1 MVRLLVRPKEVRRG
15 VQALAHHR
23 AVGPVTEVTAITAT
37 AVDRHRHRLL
47 RLRER
52 ILLIRPLHHSNPHQF
67 RPVQMQTEMGT
78 PPLRPR
84 LSSNRGST
92 LEGTNTQTI
101 LHHLL
106 IHGRIPVA
114 EVRLPK
120 EVHKQLDLTTGAGV
134 RLKEAGCNQ
143 DKQAAMEE
151 VKLSLIAL
159 VVQIQLRVV
168 VRLQL
173 QEVA

>member
-1 MVRLLVRPKEVRRG
+1 
-15 VQALAHHR
+15 
-23 AVGPVTEVTAITAT
+23 
-37 AVDRHRHRLL
+37 
-47 RLRER
+47 
-52 ILLIRPLHHSNPHQF
+52 
-67 RPVQMQTEMGT
+67 MQTEMGT
-78 PPLRPR
+78 PPLHPR
-84 LSSNRGST
+84 LSSSRGST

-101 LHHLL
+101 LPHLL

-168 VRLQL
+168 VRPQL